1 MVVYCLLTFL
11 AKMMVLFPS
20 IVLVESTLL
29 EVIATA
35 LRVIDIAI
43 IISGLVEVLLVAG
56 IARKMVI
63 TDNTLA
69 MVAMLSTPL

>member
-1 MVVYCLLTFL
+1 
-11 AKMMVLFPS
+11 MMVLFPS

-43 IISGLVEVLLVAG
+43 ITSGLVEVLIAAG

-69 MVAMLSTPL
+69 MVAMLSIPL

>member
-1 MVVYCLLTFL
+1 
-11 AKMMVLFPS
+11 
-20 IVLVESTLL
+20 VESTLP
-29 EVIATA
+29 EIIATA
-35 LRVIDIAI
+35 LLVIDIAI

>member
-1 MVVYCLLTFL
+1 
-11 AKMMVLFPS
+11 MMVLFPS
-20 IVLVESTLL
+20 IVPVESTLL
-29 EVIATA
+29 EVIATV